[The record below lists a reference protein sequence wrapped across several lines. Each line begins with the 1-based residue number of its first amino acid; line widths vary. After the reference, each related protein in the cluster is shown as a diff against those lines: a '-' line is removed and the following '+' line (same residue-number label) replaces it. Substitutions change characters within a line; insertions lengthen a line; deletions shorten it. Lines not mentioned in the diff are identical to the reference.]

1 MMIFNEVGDLT
12 GVIIMIFVIIGVV
25 CLIIS
30 TISVFL
36 YYTLTKKK
44 YTTKEFWMNSF
55 LVAFIL
61 LVVSGMVCGMMLN

>member
-1 MMIFNEVGDLT
+1 MIFNEVGDLT